1 LNPLSFVYG
10 LVTGAR
16 NRFYDRGFLKSH
28 RLSRPV
34 ISVGNISVGGSGKT
48 PFVIMLGELLKQ
60 RGIAFDVL
68 SRGYG
73 RETRGTIIVD
83 PKGTAR
89 HFGDEPLLI
98 ARRLGCP
105 VILGESRYQAGK
117 LAEAQALGT
126 CPQLHI
132 LDDGFQHRSL
142 ARDFDI
148 VLLTEQDLRD
158 RLLPIGRLREPLTS
172 LHRAAAIV
180 LTEEIDPAQLPAVKN
195 IWRIRRSLTIPTA
208 PKTPIAFCGIAR
220 PRKFVDQLRAIG
232 IQPIAEKF
240 YRDHHKYTPND
251 IRDLIELRD
260 RNHAD
265 AFITTEKDAINL
277 GKHVGEL
284 YPVIARVEME
294 LIDPADIV
302 DTILRVV
309 TDRGA
314 KA

>member
-1 LNPLSFVYG
+1 
-10 LVTGAR
+10 
-16 NRFYDRGFLKSH
+16 
-28 RLSRPV
+28 V